1 MNGQKKGD
9 KKIHSDPQNT
19 TQKIEQ
25 HEPHKKMSEHRCY
38 GRVRKYIIKLFSRL
52 YCVHA

>member
-38 GRVRKYIIKLFSRL
+38 GRVSSSCSTSDIRGVPAK
-52 YCVHA
+52 